1 MARILPPAKDLDVAC
16 QNLRAMVRLCP
27 DYESPKIKADREWS
41 RLATRRHSHS
51 AHSSSSSIIIHKEST
66 DD

>member
-1 MARILPPAKDLDVAC
+1 MARILPPAKNLDVAC

-27 DYESPKIKADREWS
+27 DYEPLRVKADKEWE
-41 RLATRRHSHS
+41 RLSHRRSHNS
-51 AHSSSSSIIIHKEST
+51 TIVIHKEST